1 MPGDDLV
8 PEPLLSL
15 THAIDI
21 GAPPERVWPWLVQ
34 MGAGRAGWYSYD
46 RIDNGGHQS
55 SDRIVPEYQRLAVG
69 DVMPAVPGAG
79 DAFMV
84 ASLEPRRSLVLDVPA
99 AGGGSFASWGFR
111 LEATAGGGSRL
122 SARGRLGP
130 LALRGPAGEPPERP
144 ALGERLHRAIS
155 RLPGPLLRL
164 TGTIG
169 HWVMASRQ
177 LRGIKRRAE
186 RDAAAGRRGVPG
198 GPGVSGSRGGRAGPS
213 EARSGPRT
221 PAPPRHGP

>member
-8 PEPLLSL
+8 PEPVLSL

-46 RIDNGGHQS
+46 RVDNGGRPS
-55 SDRIVPEYQRLAVG
+55 ADRIVPELQRLAVG
-69 DVMPAVPGAG
+69 DVMPAVPGAT

-84 ASLEPRRSLVLDVPA
+84 AGVEPRRSLVLDAPA
-99 AGGGSFASWGFR
+99 LGGGSFASWGFR
-111 LEATAGGGSRL
+111 LEPSPGGSRL

-130 LALRGPAGEPPERP
+130 LALQGPSAPPAEPR
-144 ALGERLHRAIS
+144 ALGDRLHRAIAS
-155 RLPGPLLRL
+155 LPAPLLRL
-164 TGTIG
+164 AGTFG
-169 HWVMASRQ
+169 HWFMASRQ

-186 RDAAAGRRGVPG
+186 RKPARR
-198 GPGVSGSRGGRAGPS
+198 
-213 EARSGPRT
+213 
-221 PAPPRHGP
+221 